1 MLVFLSKNTKQHN
14 FVFCGLNQ
22 HFVFFSLFSSDDKK
36 DQHIFFS
43 LLFSPTQRIITPCSG
58 LFLPNAEQV
67 SSSALP
73 YPNTLMFSENF
84 SQYQLLFTHKMFVL
98 LCHGQMLSCDKTQ
111 LTQKIEKPVRI
122 LTSLCITPNF
132 YKREGFALLC

>member
-22 HFVFFSLFSSDDKK
+22 HFVFFHFFLPMIKK
-36 DQHIFFS
+36 INTFFFS

-84 SQYQLLFTHKMFVL
+84 SQYKLLFTHKMFVL